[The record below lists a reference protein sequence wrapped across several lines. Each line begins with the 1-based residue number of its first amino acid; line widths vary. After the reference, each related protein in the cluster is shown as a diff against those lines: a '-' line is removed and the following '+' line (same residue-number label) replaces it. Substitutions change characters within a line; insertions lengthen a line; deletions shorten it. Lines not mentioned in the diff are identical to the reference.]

1 MTQSQLDLN
10 TVGNSRMPCNKII
23 EKDLNMK
30 TRNIVLA
37 LSLALGSL
45 TANLAQ
51 AHVKIDTAEPKA
63 DSELSAAP
71 KQIRLH
77 FNETIEP
84 AFSKITLFDAKSA
97 AVKLPKSVVDKT
109 DTKTMS
115 TQLPALRAGQYLV
128 RWSTMSRD
136 GHKVKGEYRFKVK

>member
-1 MTQSQLDLN
+1 MN
-10 TVGNSRMPCNKII
+10 
-23 EKDLNMK
+23 
-30 TRNIVLA
+30 TRNIILA
-37 LSLALGSL
+37 LSLAIGGL

-77 FNETIEP
+77 FNETLEP

-97 AVKLPKSVVDKT
+97 AIKLPKTVIDKA
-109 DTKTMS
+109 DIKTMS
-115 TQLPALRAGQYLV
+115 AQLPALRAGQYLV

-136 GHKVKGEYRFKVK
+136 GHKVKGEYRFNVK